1 MKTLTRPL
9 NRNTTN
15 LLLDTASFLAF
26 LILTAPRF
34 TGMAIH
40 EWLGVA
46 LGAALIT
53 HLLLHWNWLTAV
65 TRRFFGAATW
75 RARTNYLLNVLLF
88 VCFTVTLFTGLMIS
102 EVALPL
108 FGLQLGHDRLW
119 EQLHRLGSD
128 ACVILIGLHLSLHWN
143 WIVHTTRRV
152 FTRSDARRAWPG
164 AAPVASEAREIRR

>member
-15 LLLDTASFLAF
+15 LLLDAASFLAF

-53 HLLLHWNWLTAV
+53 HLLLHWNWLV
-65 TRRFFGAATW
+65 SITRRFFGAATW
-75 RARTNYLLNVLLF
+75 RARTNYLLNALLF

-102 EVALPL
+102 RAALPL
-108 FGLQLGHDRLW
+108 FGLQPGHDRLW

-128 ACVILIGLHLSLHWN
+128 ACVILIGLHLGLHWN
-143 WIVHTTRRV
+143 WIVNTTRRL
-152 FTRSDARRAWPG
+152 FTRGEHRRARPST
-164 AAPVASEAREIRR
+164 APVVSEAQEIV

>member
-1 MKTLTRPL
+1 
-9 NRNTTN
+9 
-15 LLLDTASFLAF
+15 
-26 LILTAPRF
+26 
-34 TGMAIH
+34 
-40 EWLGVA
+40 
-46 LGAALIT
+46 
-53 HLLLHWNWLTAV
+53 WNWLIAV

-75 RARTNYLLNVLLF
+75 RARTNYLLNALLF

-128 ACVILIGLHLSLHWN
+128 ACVILIGLHLGLHWN

-152 FTRSDARRAWPG
+152 FTRSDARRARPG
-164 AAPVASEAREIRR
+164 AAPAASEAQEILR